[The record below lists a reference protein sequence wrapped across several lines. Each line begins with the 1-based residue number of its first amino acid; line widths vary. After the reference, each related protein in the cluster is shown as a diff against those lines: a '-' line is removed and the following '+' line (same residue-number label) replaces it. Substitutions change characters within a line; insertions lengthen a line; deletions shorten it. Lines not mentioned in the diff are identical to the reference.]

1 MSRTYEKPKR
11 NCDRYETIEA
21 AVARFRET
29 HPWSMRGVTE
39 LGRWLYDTKDE
50 GLDAYHQMRN
60 FQSDCPKVTEEPDA
74 LVARIIELEKQ
85 LKAANAENERLR
97 KPSLLSRIFA
107 WRKMKEWLFRT
118 FVPPPVEEERSSVNR
133 TRRVE

>member
-1 MSRTYEKPKR
+1 MNRTDQQPKR
-11 NCDRYETIEA
+11 NCDRYDTIHK

-39 LGRWLYDTKDE
+39 LGVWLYDTKDE
-50 GLDAYHQMRN
+50 GIDEYHQRRN
-60 FQSDCPKVTEEPDA
+60 FQSDCPKVTEEPDV

-107 WRKMKEWLFRT
+107 WRKMKDWLRRSL
-118 FVPPPVEEERSSVNR
+118 VPPPVEEERSSVNR